1 MPATD
6 ARPHPTPPSCCR
18 ESKEQAL
25 GASFRS
31 EASSNEAADEEE
43 HEDAI
48 GEGPPTP
55 LTEGRSGPRT
65 LPEER
70 ARRTWKQKRRA
81 SLRHVTPRRRAH
93 APEARPLLHPDV
105 KKMVEGFFRHVKS
118 TDPDQQIR
126 EALSQGAADFKRN
139 AFTWLGLVVMLSVCN
154 LAYHGLIC
162 WFMVTDWLG
171 PTAWFLYAPTAV
183 FYVIIAGVIWLAA
196 KAVRDIEDGVNLSS
210 LTVIKMWQSLQAAE
224 GTFFE
229 QSESVADHI
238 TKLEQVTLTLT

>member
-31 EASSNEAADEEE
+31 EE

-70 ARRTWKQKRRA
+70 ARRQAETRHQGCAQRNFRSIRR
-81 SLRHVTPRRRAH
+81 
-93 APEARPLLHPDV
+93 
-105 KKMVEGFFRHVKS
+105 
-118 TDPDQQIR
+118 
-126 EALSQGAADFKRN
+126 
-139 AFTWLGLVVMLSVCN
+139 
-154 LAYHGLIC
+154 
-162 WFMVTDWLG
+162 
-171 PTAWFLYAPTAV
+171 
-183 FYVIIAGVIWLAA
+183 
-196 KAVRDIEDGVNLSS
+196 NLSA
-210 LTVIKMWQSLQAAE
+210 Q
-224 GTFFE
+224 F
-229 QSESVADHI
+229 
-238 TKLEQVTLTLT
+238 